1 MELEAFF
8 QQVKK
13 LPVMPQIMQELLTS
27 INDENVDLHHLGKK
41 LATDQSLGANVL
53 KMANSAAFR
62 GVKQIDSIEAAAI
75 RLGLK
80 RVRSLV
86 VAAGLNGMMPSKNFD
101 QQQFWGQAMY
111 VALLAQALAKS
122 THVEPETA
130 FTCGMLHNFGELLI
144 ASATPEEAGLI
155 ELCLETGETRVSA
168 QRKTLG
174 LDYAQ
179 IGGELAR
186 RWNFSPV
193 ITDAIEQ
200 QLNPMDFDEVSK
212 PAVLI
217 RLAIFAHHALN
228 AGLSAE
234 MVGKNLPE
242 PLCEVVELDK
252 STVASF
258 IEEAVEQGEAMV
270 ATTTA

>member
-13 LPVMPQIMQELLTS
+13 LPVMPQIMQELLMS
-27 INDENVDLHHLGKK
+27 INDENVDLHHLGRK

-53 KMANSAAFR
+53 KMANSVAFR
-62 GVKQIDSIEAAAI
+62 GIKQIDSIEAAAI

-86 VAAGLNGMMPSKNFD
+86 VAAGLNGMMPHKNFD
-101 QQQFWGQAMY
+101 QKQFWTQAMY
-111 VALLAQALAKS
+111 VAMLAQALAKC
-122 THVEPETA
+122 TDVDPDTA
-130 FTCGMLHNFGELLI
+130 FTCGMLHNFGELMI
-144 ASATPEEAGLI
+144 AIATPEEAGLI
-155 ELCLETGETRVSA
+155 ELSLESGETRVSA
-168 QRKTLG
+168 QRQTLG

-179 IGGELAR
+179 IGGELAQ

-200 QLNPMDFDEVSK
+200 QLNPVDFDPVSK

-217 RLAIFAHHALN
+217 RLAIFAHHALD

-234 MVGKNLPE
+234 LVANNLPA
-242 PLCEVVELDK
+242 PLCELIALNK
-252 STVASF
+252 SKAPRLL
-258 IEEAVEQGEAMV
+258 EEATEQAHHAVTMSNI
-270 ATTTA
+270 

>member
-27 INDENVDLHHLGKK
+27 INDENVDLHQLGKK
-41 LATDQSLGANVL
+41 LSTDQSLGANVL

-62 GVKQIDSIEAAAI
+62 GVKQIGSIEAAAI

-101 QQQFWGQAMY
+101 QQQFWGQAIH
-111 VALLAQALAKS
+111 VALLAQALAKCS
-122 THVEPETA
+122 DIEPDTA

-144 ASATPEEAGLI
+144 VSATPEEAGLI
-155 ELCLETGETRVSA
+155 ELCLESGETRVSA
-168 QRKTLG
+168 QRQTLG

-200 QLNPMDFDEVSK
+200 QLNPMDYEEVSR

-228 AGLSAE
+228 ANLSAE
-234 MVGKNLPE
+234 MVANNLPE
-242 PLCEVVELDK
+242 PLCQLAGVDK
-252 STVASF
+252 TKAQSY
-258 IEEAVEQGEAMV
+258 IEEAIEQGEQMV
-270 ATTTA
+270 SHSMV

>member
-27 INDENVDLHHLGKK
+27 INDDSVDLHHLGRK

-80 RVRSLV
+80 RVRSIV
-86 VAAGLNGMMPSKNFD
+86 VAAGLNGMMPTKGFD
-101 QQQFWGQAMY
+101 QQQFWSQAMY
-111 VALLAQALAKS
+111 VALLSQALAKC
-122 THVEPETA
+122 TEVDPDTA

-155 ELCLETGETRVSA
+155 ELCLESGETRVSA
-168 QRKTLG
+168 QRQTLG

-179 IGGELAR
+179 IGGELAH
-186 RWNFSPV
+186 RWNFSPLV
-193 ITDAIEQ
+193 TDAIEQ
-200 QLNPMDFDEVSK
+200 QLNPMDYDEVSQ

-217 RLAIFAHHALN
+217 RLAIFAHHALD

-234 MVGKNLPE
+234 MVCSNLPA
-242 PLCEVVELDK
+242 PLCELVGLNKDNATLFV
-252 STVASF
+252 
-258 IEEAVEQGEAMV
+258 EEALEQAEDMV
-270 ATTTA
+270 SASVV

>member
-27 INDENVDLHHLGKK
+27 INDENVDLHQLGKK

-62 GVKQIDSIEAAAI
+62 GIKQIDSIEAAAI

-101 QQQFWGQAMY
+101 QQQFWSQAMY

-122 THVEPETA
+122 TNIEPEMA

-155 ELCLETGETRVSA
+155 ELSLESGETRVSA
-168 QRKTLG
+168 QRQTLG

-200 QLNPMDFDEVSK
+200 QLNPMDFEEVSK

-228 AGLSAE
+228 AGLSSE
-234 MVGKNLPE
+234 MVASNLPA
-242 PLCEVVELDK
+242 PLCEVVGVDK
-252 STVASF
+252 EKVSEF
-258 IEEAVEQGEAMV
+258 IAEAVEQGEQMV
-270 ATTTA
+270 STSVA